1 MIFIFGQSFAQELP
15 TQEVKSKVNEA
26 TVFIKDAQVVRNKTI
41 AVKKG
46 KSILKFV
53 GLSPFIKKK
62 SIQIKADGIMIL
74 SVNHQHNY
82 DIKKKIDA
90 KAQAIVDKK
99 KAIDEELRLLAVR
112 SDIVLEQ
119 IDFIKENKHVGGKNE
134 TTKAANFI
142 ALTDFYGKK
151 YAQLKT
157 ELADIINKISKL
169 REKRKKLDKR
179 LTAVYDEKE
188 YPTGE
193 ILVKIDSK
201 VRRNAKFKLS
211 YVVQN
216 AGWYPSYDVR
226 AKDINTPVNL
236 IYKANVKQDTKVD
249 WNNVKLTLSSSNPNL
264 SGVAPKLETYFIDY
278 NSRPPVYGSS
288 FNEVSGVVTDAID
301 GSPLAGANIMI
312 KGTTIGTATD
322 FDGRYTLTIP
332 SKQAQLVFSNIGYNT
347 QTRYANRSIINV
359 ALKEGQQLLENVVVT
374 AYSGNSDDN
383 AINDEGEGVLVESTG
398 YHSYAVKTKEMT
410 SKRFDKKA
418 IPFKQVNNQTTVSFN
433 INTPYTIKS
442 DNKNY
447 SVEMADY
454 QLPADYQYYCVPK
467 IDEDAFLLANIT
479 NWEKYNLLEGEA
491 NIFFENTYIGKTLL
505 NVRSASDTLQISLG
519 RDKNISVS
527 REKMKDFTSKQFIG
541 NKKEETRAYKI
552 TVKNNKSQAI
562 NMLVF
567 DQIPVSTLKEIKI
580 ETLEIS
586 KAKYDKES
594 GELKWK
600 FTLAP
605 SKKKSFELRYSVK
618 YPKYRSL
625 IIE

>member
-1 MIFIFGQSFAQELP
+1 MKRIVLILMIFIFGQSFAQELP

-157 ELADIINKISKL
+157 ESADIINKISKL

-201 VRRNAKFKLS
+201 VRQNAKFKLS

-312 KGTTIGTATD
+312 KGTTIGTTTD

-332 SKQAQLVFSNIGYNT
+332 NKRARLVFSYVGYDT
-347 QTRYANRSIINV
+347 QTIRANRSIINV
-359 ALKEGQQLLENVVVT
+359 ALEEGEQLLETVVVT
-374 AYSGNSDDN
+374 AAGISRSNRSLGYSAQ
-383 AINDEGEGVLVESTG
+383 AI
-398 YHSYAVKTKEMT
+398 KTKEMT
-410 SKRFDKKA
+410 GKRFDKKA
-418 IPFKQVNNQTTVSFN
+418 VPFEQVNNQTTVSFN